1 MMKKKVKVLAAF
13 CGLVLG
19 AGAVGLFYVPE
30 VLGGDVGKTKVYTD
44 EGAASY
50 CGFKIEGAF
59 DTVTTSRIKE
69 PLLDK
74 NQTQIGSAVI
84 EIAVV
89 RKQMQN
95 GIYSDTVLTRTSLS
109 TTADNAYIM
118 AYGMTIEPEDKE
130 NVTLTNHCPI
140 NQGGTT
146 NLTPQVGA
154 EFGTDGPALTFSVGT
169 ELEFASLEYNDMTDK
184 YAEKYGVSY
193 SFDRPILKIDTNSRN
208 KEAHCKNSVLL
219 GFASYESEL
228 AEYDLDLTAGML
240 FEKQSFLDTHLYA
253 DALNYQIHVGSTD
266 CLLTE
271 QWLGAID
278 PFIEAMQF
286 SDMTAETTTTTT
298 TTTVTTTATAKKKP
312 ETTAPKTQP
321 TEPET
326 VPVTQE
332 SITVPSTTVQT
343 SAATRPTTAAV
354 PETQPAPVTEA
365 TREVTTAAAAAEAIN
380 RAADLISSAPVFTE
394 PFSCNVDYYIVPC
407 SNTNVCLTAAGKAE
421 KSKITVENIAGS
433 ALQKWHLEEKKG
445 GYYIVNTATNKVV
458 DMKVNSVSELRDFKG
473 VWLRDKFSDD
483 PEFDK
488 TQTFT
493 VTPLGDGT
501 FKFVV
506 AYNPT
511 YTLDIYGD
519 TTHAGAAGQLYHQLG
534 SFGTQVFLLIEA

>member
-1 MMKKKVKVLAAF
+1 MKKKAKVLAAF

-30 VLGGDVGKTKVYTD
+30 VIGGDAGKTTVYTD

-50 CGFKIEGAF
+50 CGFEIEGAF
-59 DTVTTSRIKE
+59 DTVTTSRIRE
-69 PLLDK
+69 PLLDDK
-74 NQTQIGSAVI
+74 QNRIGSAVI

-109 TTADNAYIM
+109 TTADKAYMM

-219 GFASYESEL
+219 GFAGYESAQ

-240 FEKQSFLDTHLYA
+240 FEKQSFLDTNYYA

-271 QWLGAID
+271 KCLGAIA
-278 PFIEAMQF
+278 PLIEAMQF
-286 SDMTAETTTTTT
+286 PDVTAETTAATTA
-298 TTTVTTTATAKKKP
+298 TTVTTTATDAPKP
-312 ETTAPKTQP
+312 ETTAPKTRP

-332 SITVPSTTVQT
+332 SVTVPSTTAQT
-343 SAATRPTTAAV
+343 STTARA
-354 PETQPAPVTEA
+354 
-365 TREVTTAAAAAEAIN
+365 TAAAVQAESDKNAGSVGQAAE
-380 RAADLISSAPVFTE
+380 DLAETAEDVIRIITE
-394 PFSCNVDYYIVPC
+394 PFVCGKDYYIVPC

-421 KSKITVENIAGS
+421 MSKITVENISGS
-433 ALQKWHLEEKKG
+433 ALQKWHLEETNG

-458 DMKVNSVSELRDFKG
+458 DMKVNSVSELQNFKG
-473 VWLRDKFSDD
+473 VWLRSVQSDPD
-483 PEFDK
+483 FAK

-493 VTPLGDGT
+493 VTPQGDGT
-501 FKFVV
+501 FRFTA
-506 AYNPT
+506 AYNT
-511 YTLDIYGD
+511 AFNLDIYGD
-519 TTHAGAAGQLYHQLG
+519 RTNAGAGAQLYEDNG
-534 SFGTQVFLLIEA
+534 NATQTFMLIPA